1 MKQRIRLPV
10 DSDLCHASF
19 RWAVECL
26 GEQPRL
32 LRVSPEE
39 DVDVADMATQI
50 DHSLARFAWV
60 VEGDTREV
68 YSDGG

>member
-26 GEQPRL
+26 KESPRL
-32 LRVSPEE
+32 LRVSPQE
-39 DVDVADMATQI
+39 DQDIADVPTRVDT
-50 DHSLARFAWV
+50 SLSIYSWV